1 MTLKNKYVIIRDD
14 LLTDPVTIIT
24 AGLLIGRLLQCEVLL
39 NHPAVS
45 RVQAGIKQVA
55 EEYYIFSLRP
65 SNPVQLNGKPVEE
78 NEALA
83 SGDILEVGPFL
94 LKISNTEEA
103 LVISVSLS
111 IGMVAG
117 DSDVS
122 NPSLGTEKLVTSV
135 PGEGNRAAKGRPPPI
150 VGSKALDIFW
160 DKRIREAGKM
170 MRPSPLF
177 PKSHRRSGKA
187 QFNWTPTTDLAAR
200 WPVSFFIWAAI
211 AVGLASVAAAF
222 WYTSAYVPA
231 PLSKAHARAQLEMF
245 PAIASGPNAGSC
257 TTCHSLKGSMEEKCT
272 NCHNAEGFVA
282 TVIKPHAAAGIG
294 CVTCHTEHRGAE
306 FHPAE
311 AALHTCTGCHNDDNK
326 KLYNGRRV
334 GTPHGGTFGYP
345 VVNGKWNLKT
355 IDDEEW
361 SLKQIP
367 VLRLPT
373 ETDEQWRSK
382 QFHSLHV
389 QRVHTVPG
397 LPGNAQG
404 ELSCSSCHKSFD
416 QIDRETPRTTCGVCH
431 NGKNELGTD
440 RVLITKD
447 QPNCTSCHVQHIKDK
462 RHWGASL
469 LAQMK

>member
-1 MTLKNKYVIIRDD
+1 MTLRNKYVIIRDD

-24 AGLLIGRLLQCEVLL
+24 DGLLIGRLLQCEVLL

-55 EEYYIFSLRP
+55 EEYYVFSLRP
-65 SNPVQLNGKPVEE
+65 SNPVQLNGKSVEE

-103 LVISVSLS
+103 LVIRVSLS
-111 IGMVAG
+111 IGGVAA
-117 DSDVS
+117 DSDAS
-122 NPSLGTEKLVTSV
+122 NPSLDTDKLVSPV
-135 PGEGNRAAKGRPPPI
+135 SAEGKRASRSRAAPI
-150 VGSKALDIFW
+150 TGSKALDIFW

-177 PKSHRRSGKA
+177 PKSHRRAGKA
-187 QFNWTPTTDLAAR
+187 HFNWTPTTDLASR
-200 WPVSFFIWAAI
+200 WPLSFFIWPAV

-231 PLSKAHARAQLEMF
+231 PLSKVHARVTLERF
-245 PAIASGPNAGSC
+245 PPIAAEPNAGLC
-257 TTCHSLKGSMEEKCT
+257 MTCHSLKESMEGKCA
-272 NCHNAEGFVA
+272 NCHTAEGFVP
-282 TVIKPHAAAGIG
+282 TVTKPHKDAGIG
-294 CVTCHTEHRGAE
+294 CVTCHTEHRGTE
-306 FHPAE
+306 FSPA
-311 AALHTCTGCHNDDNK
+311 AAGLLSCTTCHNDNNK

-361 SLKQIP
+361 SLKQIA
-367 VLRLPT
+367 VTRLPT

-382 QFHSLHV
+382 QFHALHV
-389 QRVHTVPG
+389 QRVRTVPG

-404 ELSCSSCHKSFD
+404 ELSCSSCHKSFNP
-416 QIDRETPRTTCGVCH
+416 IDRETPRTTCGACH
-431 NGKNELGTD
+431 NGKIELGTD
-440 RVLITKD
+440 RVLIAKD

-462 RHWGASL
+462 RHWGAPL
-469 LAQMK
+469 LAQSR